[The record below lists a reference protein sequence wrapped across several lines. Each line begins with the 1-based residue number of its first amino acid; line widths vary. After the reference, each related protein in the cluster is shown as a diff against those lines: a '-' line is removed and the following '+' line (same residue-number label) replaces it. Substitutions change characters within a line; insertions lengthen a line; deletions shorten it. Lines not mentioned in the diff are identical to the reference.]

1 MTRYLLCGA
10 AIAFLFSCVSGRAAD
25 LSRKAPPAAPAFNW
39 SGFYLGVEGGGAVGR
54 SNQIASGPFGFGSL
68 TSTYDIRGGI
78 VGGTVGYSVQS
89 GPWVYG
95 LEGDGSW
102 MDATGGGHE
111 IAPFTKSTID
121 TTTMHWL
128 ATGRGRLGWAYKDTM
143 LYGTG
148 GVAAAGVEAGIQ
160 TAAFGDFTNEQTRW
174 GYAVG
179 GGIEAKIA
187 QGWTLKGEYLYVDFA
202 SQGYFN
208 PAPAAGINIRSDVPV
223 YSHILR
229 LGLNYHFLLQ

>member
-1 MTRYLLCGA
+1 MP
-10 AIAFLFSCVSGRAAD
+10 
-25 LSRKAPPAAPAFNW
+25 RKAPPAEPAYNW
-39 SGFYLGVEGGGAVGR
+39 TGFYLGVEGGGAVGR
-54 SNQIASGPFGFGSL
+54 SNQIAGGPLGFGSL
-68 TSTYDIRGGI
+68 TSTYDISGGI
-78 VGGTVGYSVQS
+78 VGGTVGHNVQS

-102 MDATGGGHE
+102 TDITGGGHE
-111 IAPFTKSTID
+111 VAPFTKSTID

-143 LYGTG
+143 LYATG

-160 TAAFGDFTNEQTRW
+160 TVKFGNFTDDQTRW

-187 QGWTLKGEYLYVDFA
+187 QGWTLKGEYLYVDFS

-208 PAPAAGINIRSDVPV
+208 PAPTAAINIRSDVPV